1 MINTFGKLIIPK
13 GFILYHTSSK
23 PFIIEFYKNN
33 LTLNCTFHPSEGKE
47 LEYITKII
55 LKKESL
61 LLFAIDFIN
70 KDEQISIPI
79 AGMKEILKYDI
90 YRQKLKLLTNYENFC
105 FDIINNNNLDG
116 LIDMNIIR
124 DGQLEIIL
132 INNLNNYDFQ
142 TELLKKDWKREGMNY
157 NNSIVLQKIWGKN
170 YPIYFNK
177 NIILNI
183 NEKYKYHIELL
194 LQNIEN
200 KKYKYNKSLF
210 ILLRDCQ
217 KIFNKGF
224 YIFYI

>member
-13 GFILYHTSSK
+13 GFILYHTSSN
-23 PFIIEFYKNN
+23 PFIIESYKNN
-33 LTLNCTFHPSEGKE
+33 LTLNCTFHPSEGKK

-70 KDEQISIPI
+70 KNDKISIPI
-79 AGMKEILKYDI
+79 SGMKEILKYNI

-105 FDIINNNNLDG
+105 FDIINDNNLDG
-116 LIDMNIIR
+116 LIDMNIIG
-124 DGQLEIIL
+124 DGQLEVII
-132 INNLNNYDFQ
+132 INNFNNYDFQ

-157 NNSIVLQKIWGKN
+157 NNSIVLQKIWGNN
-170 YPIYFNK
+170 YPIYFDK

-183 NEKYKYHIELL
+183 NEKHKYFIELL
-194 LQNIEN
+194 LHNIEN

-217 KIFNKGF
+217 KNI
-224 YIFYI
+224 I